1 MLIGGFVIEVNQ
13 VNKLNEIQNGTLR
26 ARAER
31 AQSGRTLE
39 FIAKCDGL
47 ESAFLSFEDW
57 SDKSLGFIYEIYV
70 LPEFRNQSLGGSLL
84 QKAEEVAI
92 KLGCTKLQLDVHA
105 FDRTLDKSALYSW
118 YSDQGYVRESRNSER
133 MEKVLS
139 SE

>member
-1 MLIGGFVIEVNQ
+1 MYLGGLVIEINQ
-13 VNKLNEIQNGTLR
+13 VNNLNEIQNSTIR
-26 ARAER
+26 SRAER

-70 LPEFRNQSLGGSLL
+70 LPEFRHQSLGGALL

-92 KLGCTKLQLDVHA
+92 NLGCTKLQLDVYP
-105 FDRTLDKSALYSW
+105 FDRTLDKSALFSW
-118 YSDQGYVRESRNSER
+118 YSEKGYVRASKNSER
-133 MEKVLS
+133 MEKALS
-139 SE
+139 RK